1 MAAIRNI
8 KYSMPRGDSRTFPI
22 AVPVATYSVGA
33 SLFFALKLVVD
44 DDADD
49 STAVLRKQ
57 LTDTAITS
65 IDATDVHYL
74 MVLDPVDTDQIVPKI
89 YRAELEFVSLDKS
102 IVITFPDP
110 AIAIWNFEITGDI
123 NRRTT

>member
-1 MAAIRNI
+1 VIRTI

-22 AVPVATYSVGA
+22 AVPVATYSAGA
-33 SLFFALKLVVD
+33 SLFFALKKVVD

-49 STAVLRKQ
+49 STAVLKKE
-57 LTDTAITS
+57 LTDADIVST
-65 IDATDVHYL
+65 DADDKHYL
-74 MVLDPVDTDQIVPKI
+74 MVLDPIDTDAIPPAI
-89 YRAELEFVSLDKS
+89 YLAELEFVSADKS

-110 AIAIWNFEITGDI
+110 AIAKWTFEITGDV